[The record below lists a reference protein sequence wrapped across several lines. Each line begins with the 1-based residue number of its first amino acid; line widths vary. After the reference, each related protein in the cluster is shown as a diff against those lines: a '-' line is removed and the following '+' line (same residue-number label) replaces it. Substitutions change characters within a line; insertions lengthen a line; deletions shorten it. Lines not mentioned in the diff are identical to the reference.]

1 MMGLVVAGP
10 ICSSTHCSAQQA
22 LYCKPQGRG
31 CVCVLGG
38 GPLSVP
44 EPCPVSDSLCK
55 QQQSAGERWVT
66 METSPPGMVREL
78 RCEVQVLQS
87 LPDGRKVWAP
97 TLPTHHLIP

>member
-38 GPLSVP
+38 GGVLCLS
-44 EPCPVSDSLCK
+44 
-55 QQQSAGERWVT
+55 
-66 METSPPGMVREL
+66 
-78 RCEVQVLQS
+78 QS
-87 LPDGRKVWAP
+87 LVPSQIPFVSNSRVQEKDG
-97 TLPTHHLIP
+97 